1 MAKDTKIGASEDD
14 AREMLR
20 QLRECLTGLSF
31 VQNQHSSGDM
41 SLAEVA
47 EINSYAVGLLTTGT
61 EALDVLLTGSVKNR
75 DAQADT
81 GRFFDLVL
89 RFIGIVKINLSDDVS
104 VLVLR
109 RPTKEDTRS
118 VYLEKGSVL
127 TRSKWSYWDD
137 LEAQPSIRPPK
148 N

>member
-1 MAKDTKIGASEDD
+1 MAKDTKIGASEND

>member
-1 MAKDTKIGASEDD
+1 MAKDTKIGASEND

-61 EALDVLLTGSVKNR
+61 EALDVLLTGSV
-75 DAQADT
+75 
-81 GRFFDLVL
+81 
-89 RFIGIVKINLSDDVS
+89 
-104 VLVLR
+104 
-109 RPTKEDTRS
+109 
-118 VYLEKGSVL
+118 
-127 TRSKWSYWDD
+127 
-137 LEAQPSIRPPK
+137 
-148 N
+148 

>member
-1 MAKDTKIGASEDD
+1 MAKDTKIGATEKD
-14 AREMLR
+14 AREMIR

-31 VQNQHSSGDM
+31 VQNQHSSGNM

-47 EINSYAVGLLTTGT
+47 EINSYAVGLLTTGAG
-61 EALDVLLTGSVKNR
+61 ALDVLLTGSMKNR
-75 DAQADT
+75 DTRVDT

-89 RFIGIVKINLSDDVS
+89 RFIGIVSIKLSDDIS

-109 RPTKEDTRS
+109 RPTKEDTRT
-118 VYLEKGSVL
+118 VYLEKGSIL

>member
-1 MAKDTKIGASEDD
+1 M
-14 AREMLR
+14 
-20 QLRECLTGLSF
+20 
-31 VQNQHSSGDM
+31 
-41 SLAEVA
+41 
-47 EINSYAVGLLTTGT
+47 
-61 EALDVLLTGSVKNR
+61 TGSVKNR

>member
-75 DAQADT
+75 DTQADT